1 MLIDF
6 DFYQKTKY
14 CDILELTN
22 KIQVDV
28 FSTNQIQPMSNSP
41 IIFREFFRRTRNRNA
56 ITIILT

>member
-28 FSTNQIQPMSNSP
+28 FSTNQIHVKFTHN
-41 IIFREFFRRTRNRNA
+41 F
-56 ITIILT
+56 